1 MSAFRLGYGI
11 FSRHTA
17 HALPSAA
24 QHLST
29 LALILSLAASTSAVA
44 AEAGCK
50 IGRLAELPVTMSGTA
65 PIVHALI
72 NGHDA
77 AFVADSGAFFNS
89 LTSAAATQY
98 KLPRRMAPFG
108 MYVSGVGGEQTP
120 DIATVKEFT
129 IFGLK
134 VPNVVFVVVGND
146 MHSAVGLLGQNLFRI
161 ADTEYD
167 LANGAI
173 RIMRPGDG
181 CKSIGLAYW
190 AAGTPYSQIDIAR
203 ASDSDPHI
211 IGDVYVNGTKIRA
224 MFDTGA
230 SSSVISL
237 EGAKRAGI
245 TPDSPGV
252 EAAGASYGIG
262 QHYVRRWIAPFH
274 SFKIGDEEIR
284 DIKLHIGDI
293 GVSREREEML
303 VGADFFLSHRIF
315 VANSRAKLYF
325 TYNGGPVFNLGISS
339 KEEQAKAEA
348 IVVASGGVVPN
359 AAQPADAA
367 AFSRRAT
374 TASDRHDF
382 ASAIADLNEA
392 CKLAP
397 AEPDYRYQR
406 GLAYWAN
413 GQADLAQGDFDEA
426 IKLKPDH
433 VHALIARAR
442 LRSHSDL
449 PATTAD
455 LEAADRYLAKE
466 AAEHLEIADLYEGL
480 ELLPA
485 ALTQYSKWID
495 SHERTDVRMPH
506 ALNARCWTR
515 ALMGQELDA
524 ALSDCNAAVK
534 MQSKSA
540 SYLDSRALVYLRLG
554 KYDKSIADYDTAI
567 AMEPK
572 GASSRYCRGIA
583 RTRQGHAAEGQA
595 DIAAAVALAPKVGE
609 FYTRH
614 GIMP

>member
-1 MSAFRLGYGI
+1 MSASLLGYGI
-11 FSRHTA
+11 HLRRASVRA
-17 HALPSAA
+17 IPCAVQCMAA
-24 QHLST
+24 VI
-29 LALILSLAASTSAVA
+29 LILTLVPCPALADTA
-44 AEAGCK
+44 CK
-50 IGRLAELPVTMSGTA
+50 IARLAELPVTMSGTA

-72 NGHDA
+72 NGQDA

-89 LTSAAATQY
+89 LTPAAATQF
-98 KLPRRMAPFG
+98 KLPRRMAPMG
-108 MYVSGVGGEQTP
+108 YYVSGVGGDQTP

-134 VPNVVFVVVGND
+134 VPNVVFIVVGND

-190 AAGTPYSQIDIAR
+190 ATGTPYSQIEIAR
-203 ASDSDPHI
+203 TSESDPHI
-211 IGDVYVNGTKIRA
+211 VGDVYVNGTKIRA

-230 SSSVISL
+230 SSSVLSL
-237 EGAKRAGI
+237 EGARRAGI
-245 TPDSPGV
+245 TPTSEGV
-252 EAAGASYGIG
+252 VPAGASYGIG
-262 QHYVRRWIAPFH
+262 QHYVPRWIAPIH

-284 DIKLHIGDI
+284 DIKLHIGEI
-293 GVSREREEML
+293 GSSSERVDML

-325 TYNGGPVFNLGISS
+325 TYNGGPVFNLGIAS
-339 KEEQAKAEA
+339 KEAQAKEES
-348 IVVASGGVVPN
+348 IVVASGGV
-359 AAQPADAA
+359 AASAGQPADAA
-367 AFSRRAT
+367 AYSRRAMS
-374 TASDRHDF
+374 AADRHDF
-382 ASAIADLNEA
+382 ASAIADLNQA
-392 CKLAP
+392 CTLEP
-397 AEPDYRYQR
+397 AQPDYRYQR
-406 GLAYWAN
+406 GMAYWAN
-413 GQADLAQGDFDEA
+413 GQADLALADFGEA

-442 LRSHSDL
+442 LRSHTDL
-449 PATTAD
+449 PAATAD

-466 AAEHLEIADLYEGL
+466 AAERLEIADLYGGL

-485 ALTQYSKWID
+485 ALVQYSKWID

-515 ALMGQELDA
+515 ALLGQELEA
-524 ALSDCNAAVK
+524 ALADCNAAVK

-540 SYLDSRALVYLRLG
+540 AYLDSRALVYMRLG
-554 KYDKSIADYDTAI
+554 KYDKSIADYDAAI
-567 AMEPK
+567 ALEPK
-572 GASSRYCRGIA
+572 NAASRYCRGVV

-595 DIAAAVALAPKVGE
+595 DIAEAVALAPKVAD

-614 GIMP
+614 GIIP